1 MKEEVKDDGSDTSI
15 ERSVIGSPKADKSF
29 TSVQSFG
36 HGKRLSLGGRISNP
50 AAELAKY
57 ENEFPSV
64 NMIEDFKN
72 VIEDHG
78 LKYEEIRATAEAY
91 DYLRIAR
98 CRSAAI
104 SEQEDN
110 NDRK

>member
-1 MKEEVKDDGSDTSI
+1 M
-15 ERSVIGSPKADKSF
+15 
-29 TSVQSFG
+29 QSFG
-36 HGKRLSLGGRISNP
+36 HALRLSLGGRISNP

-64 NMIEDFKN
+64 NLIEDFRN

-98 CRSAAI
+98 CRSAII
-104 SEQEDN
+104 SEQDN
-110 NDRK
+110 NDRKQRIWFEKKFKSMLQQIKD